1 MQKTCNRESY
11 VLPQRKFIVPNLE
24 LFFGLPSKTNQK
36 INTLKS
42 SIIKIE
48 NVRHDYAIQE
58 HNQSTVS
65 NIKIHWKLTLC
76 LLLAPMLHVFNL
88 LLCLLKAIKVIA
100 ISCIMIIAVF
110 HSLCLSAQ
118 TPRKDSGVN
127 GLDQI
132 IPLKVGDTVPDELW
146 DMPIQV
152 INELEDKKS
161 IKLSDYSNKKLIL
174 LDFWATWC
182 GSCIEKFGELQ
193 KIQQDYDGEV
203 VIIGATED
211 VKTRVEKFFEKRGKN
226 DYKLLTTFG
235 SKLLASYF
243 PHKMIPHYVWITADR
258 KVAAITSGESVSL
271 SSIKE
276 FIQNGTTPASNKYDM
291 DIQSPL
297 FLSEHYPT
305 QNPLMHYSILTKGS
319 FRGYPQ
325 GSKFRYDNNS
335 VIGRSFTNTSLLL
348 MYEGIARALFE
359 EMNDRYTGKRIVLSV
374 KDQSLIQDGEY
385 SFDFINPP
393 ARSST
398 LYSDMLKTLNSYSGY
413 YGRIVPKERDCLTLV
428 VTDSVRSRILIS
440 KGGKGKNTLFRHD
453 RSELIN
459 QPIQNFIIRT
469 EDLDFIKLPIWD
481 ITGIK
486 YNVDIV
492 FDQKITS
499 LEALQ
504 IELAKYGLGLQQTV
518 RSLNTFILTD
528 NIGLDY

>member
-1 MQKTCNRESY
+1 MNTDDRYRIKLWGYLRKLFKRDRES
-11 VLPQRKFIVPNLE
+11 VLLI
-24 LFFGLPSKTNQK
+24 SK
-36 INTLKS
+36 
-42 SIIKIE
+42 
-48 NVRHDYAIQE
+48 
-58 HNQSTVS
+58 
-65 NIKIHWKLTLC
+65 
-76 LLLAPMLHVFNL
+76 LLLFVL
-88 LLCLLKAIKVIA
+88 LAT
-100 ISCIMIIAVF
+100 F
-110 HSLCLSAQ
+110 HMVGNAQ
-118 TPRKDSGVN
+118 GPNKEITMN

-132 IPLKVGDTVPDELW
+132 TPLQVGDTVPDELL

-152 INELEDKKS
+152 INELEGKKS
-161 IKLSDYSNKKLIL
+161 IKLSDYRNKKLIL

-182 GSCIEKFGELQ
+182 GSCIEKFGELE
-193 KIQQDYDGEV
+193 KIQQDYDQDV
-203 VIIGATED
+203 LIIGATED
-211 VKTRVEKFFEKRGKN
+211 CKTRVQKFFANRGN
-226 DYKLLTTFG
+226 DAYKLLTTFD
-235 SKLLASYF
+235 SKQLASYF

-325 GSKFRYDNNS
+325 GSKFRYDSNR

-359 EMNDRYTGKRIVLSV
+359 EMNDRYTSKRMVLSV
-374 KDQSLIQDGEY
+374 KDQTLVKEGEY

-393 ARSST
+393 ASSST

-413 YGRIVPKERDCLTLV
+413 DGRIVAQERDCYTLV
-428 VTDSVRSRILIS
+428 VTDAVRSRILMS
-440 KGGKGKNTLFRHD
+440 KGGKGKNTLFRDD

-459 QPIQNFIIRT
+459 HPIKNFIIRA

-481 ITGIK
+481 NTGIQ
-486 YNVDIV
+486 YHVDMV

-499 LEALQ
+499 VEALQ
-504 IELAKYGLGLQQTV
+504 IELANYGLTLQQTV

-528 NIGLDY
+528 NIGPNY

>member
-1 MQKTCNRESY
+1 MNTDDLYRIKLWSDLQKLFKSKGENILLIGNMLLFTLMCNA
-11 VLPQRKFIVPNLE
+11 F
-24 LFFGLPSKTNQK
+24 TM
-36 INTLKS
+36 NT
-42 SIIKIE
+42 
-48 NVRHDYAIQE
+48 Y
-58 HNQSTVS
+58 
-65 NIKIHWKLTLC
+65 
-76 LLLAPMLHVFNL
+76 
-88 LLCLLKAIKVIA
+88 
-100 ISCIMIIAVF
+100 
-110 HSLCLSAQ
+110 AQ

-132 IPLKVGDTVPDELW
+132 TPLQVGDPLPEELW
-146 DMPIQV
+146 NMSIQV
-152 INELEDKKS
+152 TNDLEGKKS

-193 KIQQDYDGEV
+193 KIQQDYDQDV
-203 VIIGATED
+203 LIIGATED
-211 VKTRVEKFFEKRGKN
+211 GKTRVQKFFANRGN
-226 DYKLLTTFG
+226 DAYKLLTTFD
-235 SKLLASYF
+235 SKQLASYF

-276 FIQNGTTPASNKYDM
+276 FVQTGRTPTSNKYDM

-325 GSKFRYDNNS
+325 GSKFRYDNNN
-335 VIGRSFTNTSLLL
+335 VVGRSFTNTSLLL

-359 EMNDRYTGKRIVLSV
+359 EMNDRYTSKRLVLSV
-374 KDQSLIQDGEY
+374 KDQTLVKEVEY

-413 YGRIVPKERDCLTLV
+413 EGRIIAQERDCYKLV
-428 VTDSVRSRILIS
+428 VTDAVRSRILMS
-440 KGGKGKNTLFRHD
+440 KGEKGKNTLFRDD

-459 QPIQNFIIRT
+459 QPIKNFILRA

-481 ITGIK
+481 NTGIQ
-486 YNVDIV
+486 YHVDMV

-499 LEALQ
+499 VEALQ
-504 IELAKYGLGLQQTV
+504 IELANYGLTLQQTV

-528 NIGLDY
+528 NIDPNY